1 MNQNVTNSNQNLEN
15 MQIGQPSKDDFMKI
29 NELYNAHADIL
40 NRLNIIVGY
49 YITQNIHLKEA
60 RWSLI
65 ATDFG
70 NPKAYENIEDFK
82 LQGLEQRTQELD
94 TFLSEYR
101 NLQLQLITMRRA
113 CDTLRQENLQK
124 DMELLRASILSSSS
138 TSNIKPSAVTPPTTS
153 ASINEGNK
161 NILTKPILKN
171 RSAVSA

>member
-1 MNQNVTNSNQNLEN
+1 M
-15 MQIGQPSKDDFMKI
+15 
-29 NELYNAHADIL
+29 
-40 NRLNIIVGY
+40 
-49 YITQNIHLKEA
+49 KEA

-70 NPKAYENIEDFK
+70 NPKAYENIEEFQ

-124 DMELLRASILSSSS
+124 DMELLKASILSTPS
-138 TSNIKPSAVTPPTTS
+138 TSNIKSSAQAPPTTS
-153 ASINEGNK
+153 ASINEGNR

-171 RSAVSA
+171 RSAVSPYRQAM

>member
-1 MNQNVTNSNQNLEN
+1 MLMNRS
-15 MQIGQPSKDDFMKI
+15 
-29 NELYNAHADIL
+29 
-40 NRLNIIVGY
+40 NIIFGY

-65 ATDFG
+65 STDFG
-70 NPKAYENIEDFK
+70 NPKAYENIEEFK

-124 DMELLRASILSSSS
+124 DMELLKASILSTPS
-138 TSNIKPSAVTPPTTS
+138 TSNIKPSAQAPCTNS
-153 ASINEGNK
+153 ALINQTNR

-171 RSAVSA
+171 RSAVSTYKQAHAIYDI

>member
-1 MNQNVTNSNQNLEN
+1 M
-15 MQIGQPSKDDFMKI
+15 
-29 NELYNAHADIL
+29 
-40 NRLNIIVGY
+40 NRLNIVFGY
-49 YITQNIHLKEA
+49 YITQNIHFKEA

-70 NPKAYENIEDFK
+70 NPKAYENIEEFQ

-94 TFLSEYR
+94 TFVSEYR

-124 DMELLRASILSSSS
+124 DMELLKASILSTPS
-138 TSNIKPSAVTPPTTS
+138 TSNIKSSAQAPPTTS
-153 ASINEGNK
+153 ASINEGNR

-171 RSAVSA
+171 RSAVSPYRQAMLYVVSNIYPSINYVATIHGWIET

>member
-1 MNQNVTNSNQNLEN
+1 MLISNISNN
-15 MQIGQPSKDDFMKI
+15 
-29 NELYNAHADIL
+29 
-40 NRLNIIVGY
+40 VGY

-70 NPKAYENIEDFK
+70 NPKAYENIEGFQ

-101 NLQLQLITMRRA
+101 SLQLQLITMRRA

-124 DMELLRASILSSSS
+124 DMELLRASILSTSS
-138 TSNIKPSAVTPPTTS
+138 TSNIKPSALTPPATS
-153 ASINEGNK
+153 VSINEGNR

-171 RSAVSA
+171 RSAVSAYKQAHAIYGI